1 MNHNEFKILVVED
14 NQLNRKMITH
24 ILKKNNYQVDE
35 ADNGKLAL
43 EKIDSWKP
51 DLILLDII
59 MPEMDGLEVLQI
71 IRSKLTQVEL
81 PVILVTAMQGSDD
94 IVRGFQLGAN
104 DYLPK
109 NFNIEELFARVNT
122 ALEIRRY
129 HNLLKQRNKTIER
142 ELDIARLIQ
151 KKLLPTNAPSIPG
164 YLIHSTYEPLD
175 KVGGDYYDFNEM
187 KDYCDFFMADVSGH
201 GVPGAFIASIL
212 KMTTQYTNQFN
223 YNLSEILRIMD
234 QAVAERGANGMFATA
249 VILRLYP
256 EKALIRYAS
265 AGHPPILIHR
275 RSTEEFIELSTKGA
289 PLGINYDFKKKPFEE
304 GEFSLVKGDRIIL
317 FTDGITEAENEAG
330 IPYENTEWKKF
341 LIHNKEKPL
350 VSLSLRLIES
360 LKKFSNKDQFED
372 DITWVVIDYTGT

>member
-1 MNHNEFKILVVED
+1 MVED
-14 NQLNRKMITH
+14 NLLNRKMITH
-24 ILKKNNYQVDE
+24 ILKKNDYQVDE
-35 ADNGKLAL
+35 ADNGKIAL

-81 PVILVTAMQGSDD
+81 PVILVTAMQDSED
-94 IVRGFQLGAN
+94 IVRGLQLGAN

-109 NFNIEELFARVNT
+109 NFNTEELFARVNT

-151 KKLLPTNAPSIPG
+151 KKLLPTNEPSIPG
-164 YLIHSTYEPLD
+164 YLIHSTYEPVD

-275 RSTEEFIELSTKGA
+275 RSKNEFIELSTKGA

-317 FTDGITEAENEAG
+317 FTDGITETENEIG

-341 LIHNKEKPL
+341 LIHNRENPL
-350 VSLSLRLIES
+350 VSLSLQLIES
-360 LKKFSNKDQFED
+360 LKKFSNKNKFED

>member
-1 MNHNEFKILVVED
+1 
-14 NQLNRKMITH
+14 MITH

-151 KKLLPTNAPSIPG
+151 KSSFQQM
-164 YLIHSTYEPLD
+164 HR
-175 KVGGDYYDFNEM
+175 
-187 KDYCDFFMADVSGH
+187 
-201 GVPGAFIASIL
+201 
-212 KMTTQYTNQFN
+212 
-223 YNLSEILRIMD
+223 LSR
-234 QAVAERGANGMFATA
+234 
-249 VILRLYP
+249 VI
-256 EKALIRYAS
+256 
-265 AGHPPILIHR
+265 
-275 RSTEEFIELSTKGA
+275 
-289 PLGINYDFKKKPFEE
+289 
-304 GEFSLVKGDRIIL
+304 
-317 FTDGITEAENEAG
+317 
-330 IPYENTEWKKF
+330 
-341 LIHNKEKPL
+341 
-350 VSLSLRLIES
+350 
-360 LKKFSNKDQFED
+360 
-372 DITWVVIDYTGT
+372 